1 MLTGEIDSSEEK
13 EYSSSVYDGFSQ
25 YASSSVASTERLI
38 CVKND
43 KNLVAALIAKGTEK
57 FLIYPDN

>member
-25 YASSSVASTERLI
+25 YASSSVASSFSVSATYASSL
-38 CVKND
+38 
-43 KNLVAALIAKGTEK
+43 T
-57 FLIYPDN
+57 